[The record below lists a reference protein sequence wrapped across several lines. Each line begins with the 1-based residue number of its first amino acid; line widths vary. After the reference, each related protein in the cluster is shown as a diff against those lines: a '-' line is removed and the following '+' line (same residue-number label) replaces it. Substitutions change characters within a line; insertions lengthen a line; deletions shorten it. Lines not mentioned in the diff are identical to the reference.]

1 MIAMGG
7 AIERGVRTPLLSG
20 SRASIAITNKGHVKK
35 LLTLS
40 PSLSFRP
47 GSVCDALN
55 LILESSSTIEL
66 AEEDKNDWL
75 QENSKRIRAICRH
88 CAQLSTSDGAPA
100 GATFR
105 PMGHSSGGVAA
116 TRWLQWALPTA
127 TACRKQSCGVG
138 WQPRRRS
145 CA

>member
-1 MIAMGG
+1 M
-7 AIERGVRTPLLSG
+7 RTPLLSG
-20 SRASIAITNKGHVKK
+20 SRASIAITDKGHVEK

-40 PSLSFRP
+40 ASLSFRP
-47 GSVCDALN
+47 SAVADALN
-55 LILESSSTIEL
+55 IVLESSTTIQV
-66 AEEDKNDWL
+66 AEEDKSDWL
-75 QENSKRIRAICRH
+75 DENSKRIRALCRH

-138 WQPRRRS
+138 WQRRRRS